1 MIGFKKTPIRLVL
14 IIFFISVV
22 SIILIYV
29 DSLNNEPLAIEEIT
43 ISRDLSESFTPIKS
57 KQIHT
62 VRKGDSLSVIFE
74 DKQVPLNTAYKIFD
88 FDKNNLLSSI
98 IPGDI
103 MEFNY
108 MGNDLL
114 SIEIIK
120 DDVNSILIKTE
131 DEISIVNIKKEAQT
145 ITSFGFGEIRDSFY
159 KSAKDVGIPDS
170 IIMDFAYIFGWDI
183 DFIFDVRKGDKFS
196 VIYETEFSEGEKIS
210 NGDIVFAE
218 FTNREKKYIAQRFFD
233 DVQGK
238 QYFNE
243 NGENVKKAF
252 LRAPLDFAYI
262 SSHFNPNRM
271 HPILHKI
278 KAHNGVDYAAKT
290 GTPVRATGEGTV
302 ILRAN
307 KGGYGRLIEI
317 RHFNEYTTRYAHL
330 SGYAKGL
337 QVGSKVDQ
345 GDIIGYVGKSGL
357 ATGPHL
363 HYEFRVNGMHTDPL
377 RVKFPN
383 AKPIESENKEDFTNF
398 ALALDLKMN
407 TLKKKLFSSNEEK
420 IEE

>member
-14 IIFFISVV
+14 ITFLISVV

-29 DSLNNEPLAIEEIT
+29 DSLDNEPLAIEEIT
-43 ISRDLSESFTPIKS
+43 ISRDLSEGLTPIKS

-131 DEISIVNIKKEAQT
+131 DEISIVDIKKEAQT

-210 NGDIVFAE
+210 SGDIVFAE

-278 KAHNGVDYAAKT
+278 KAHNGVDYAAKRN
-290 GTPVRATGEGTV
+290 TPVKASGDGV
-302 ILRAN
+302 ISFMGRQS
-307 KGGYGRLIEI
+307 GYGRTVEI
-317 RHFNEYTTRYAHL
+317 KHGGNIKTLYAHL
-330 SGYAKGL
+330 ERFNTKL
-337 QVGSKVDQ
+337 KVGSKVKQ
-345 GDIIGYVGKSGL
+345 GEIIAFVGDSGQ

-363 HYEFRVNGMHTDPL
+363 HFEFWQGEIRSDP
-377 RVKFPN
+377 VKVKLPS
-383 AKPIESENKEDFTNF
+383 AKPVNNAQRNEFEDL
-398 ALALDLKMN
+398 LALNLN
-407 TLKKKLFSSNEEK
+407 KLNEYNLPKYE
-420 IEE
+420 

>member
-14 IIFFISVV
+14 ITFLISVV

-43 ISRDLSESFTPIKS
+43 ISRDLSESLTPIKS

-145 ITSFGFGEIRDSFY
+145 ITSVGFGEIRDSFY

-210 NGDIVFAE
+210 SGDIVFAE

-278 KAHNGVDYAAKT
+278 KAHNGVDYAAKRN
-290 GTPVRATGEGTV
+290 TPVKASGDGV
-302 ILRAN
+302 ISFIGRQS
-307 KGGYGRLIEI
+307 GYGRTVEI
-317 RHFNEYTTRYAHL
+317 KHGGNIKTLYAHL
-330 SGYAKGL
+330 ERFNTKL
-337 QVGSKVDQ
+337 KVGSKVKQ
-345 GDIIGYVGKSGL
+345 GEIIAFVGDSGQ

-363 HYEFRVNGMHTDPL
+363 HFEFWQGEIRSDP
-377 RVKFPN
+377 VKVKLPS
-383 AKPIESENKEDFTNF
+383 AKPVNNSQRNEFEDL
-398 ALALDLKMN
+398 LALNLNKLNEYNLLKY
-407 TLKKKLFSSNEEK
+407 E
-420 IEE
+420 

>member
-14 IIFFISVV
+14 ITFLISVV

-29 DSLNNEPLAIEEIT
+29 DSLYNEPLAIEEIT
-43 ISRDLSESFTPIKS
+43 ISRDLSESLTPIKS

-145 ITSFGFGEIRDSFY
+145 ITSFGFGEIKDSFY

-210 NGDIVFAE
+210 SGDIVFAE

-278 KAHNGVDYAAKT
+278 KAHNGVDYAAKRN
-290 GTPVRATGEGTV
+290 TPVKASGDGV
-302 ILRAN
+302 ISFIGRQS
-307 KGGYGRLIEI
+307 GYGRTVEI
-317 RHFNEYTTRYAHL
+317 KHGGNIKTLYAHL
-330 SGYAKGL
+330 ERFNTKL
-337 QVGSKVDQ
+337 KVGSKVKQ
-345 GDIIGYVGKSGL
+345 GEIIAFVGDSGQ

-363 HYEFRVNGMHTDPL
+363 HFEFWQGEIRSDP
-377 RVKFPN
+377 VKVKLPS
-383 AKPIESENKEDFTNF
+383 AKPVNNSQRNEFEDL
-398 ALALDLKMN
+398 LALNLNKLNEYNLLKY
-407 TLKKKLFSSNEEK
+407 E
-420 IEE
+420 

>member
-14 IIFFISVV
+14 MTFLISVV

-29 DSLNNEPLAIEEIT
+29 DSLDNEPLAIEEIT
-43 ISRDLSESFTPIKS
+43 ISRDLSESLTPIKS

-62 VRKGDSLSVIFE
+62 VKKGDSLSVIFE

-131 DEISIVNIKKEAQT
+131 NEISIVNIKKEAQT
-145 ITSFGFGEIRDSFY
+145 ITSFGFGEIKDSFY

-210 NGDIVFAE
+210 SGDIVFAE

-278 KAHNGVDYAAKT
+278 KAHNGVDYAAKRN
-290 GTPVRATGEGTV
+290 TPVKASGDGV
-302 ILRAN
+302 ISFIGRQS
-307 KGGYGRLIEI
+307 GYGRTVEI
-317 RHFNEYTTRYAHL
+317 KHGGNIKTLYAHL
-330 SGYAKGL
+330 ERFNTKL
-337 QVGSKVDQ
+337 KVGSKVKQ
-345 GDIIGYVGKSGL
+345 GEIIAYVGDSGQ

-363 HYEFRVNGMHTDPL
+363 HFEFWQGEIRSDP
-377 RVKFPN
+377 VKVKLPS
-383 AKPIESENKEDFTNF
+383 AKPVNNSQRNEFEDL
-398 ALALDLKMN
+398 LALNLNKLNEYNLLKY
-407 TLKKKLFSSNEEK
+407 E
-420 IEE
+420 

>member
-14 IIFFISVV
+14 IIFLISVV

-29 DSLNNEPLAIEEIT
+29 DSLDNEPLAIEEIT
-43 ISRDLSESFTPIKS
+43 ISRDLSEGLTPIKS

-131 DEISIVNIKKEAQT
+131 DEISIMNIKKEAQT
-145 ITSFGFGEIRDSFY
+145 ITSFGFGEIKDSFY

-196 VIYETEFSEGEKIS
+196 VIYETDFSEGEKIS
-210 NGDIVFAE
+210 SGDIVFAE

-278 KAHNGVDYAAKT
+278 KAHNGVDYAAKRN
-290 GTPVRATGEGTV
+290 TPVKASGDGV
-302 ILRAN
+302 ISFIGRQS
-307 KGGYGRLIEI
+307 GYGRTVEI
-317 RHFNEYTTRYAHL
+317 KHGGNIKTLYAHL
-330 SGYAKGL
+330 ERFNTKL
-337 QVGSKVDQ
+337 KVGSKVKQ
-345 GDIIGYVGKSGL
+345 GEIIAFVGDSGQ

-363 HYEFRVNGMHTDPL
+363 HFEFWQGEIRSDP
-377 RVKFPN
+377 VKVKLPS
-383 AKPIESENKEDFTNF
+383 AKPVNNSQRNEFEDL
-398 ALALDLKMN
+398 LALNLN
-407 TLKKKLFSSNEEK
+407 KLNEYNLPKYE
-420 IEE
+420 

>member
-14 IIFFISVV
+14 ITFLISVV

-29 DSLNNEPLAIEEIT
+29 DSLDNEPLAIEEIT
-43 ISRDLSESFTPIKS
+43 ISRDLSESLTPIKS

-62 VRKGDSLSVIFE
+62 VKKGDSLSVIFE

-145 ITSFGFGEIRDSFY
+145 ITSFGFGEIKDSFY

-210 NGDIVFAE
+210 SGDIVFAE

-233 DVQGK
+233 SVQGK

-278 KAHNGVDYAAKT
+278 KAHNGVDYAAKRN
-290 GTPVRATGEGTV
+290 TPVKASGDGV
-302 ILRAN
+302 ISFIGRQS
-307 KGGYGRLIEI
+307 GYGRTVEI
-317 RHFNEYTTRYAHL
+317 KHGGNIKTLYAHL
-330 SGYAKGL
+330 ERFNTKL
-337 QVGSKVDQ
+337 KVGSKVKQ
-345 GDIIGYVGKSGL
+345 GEIIAFVGDSGQ

-363 HYEFRVNGMHTDPL
+363 HFEFWQGEIRSDP
-377 RVKFPN
+377 VKVKLPS
-383 AKPIESENKEDFTNF
+383 AKPVNNAQRNEFEDL
-398 ALALDLKMN
+398 LALNLN
-407 TLKKKLFSSNEEK
+407 KLNEYNLPKYE
-420 IEE
+420 

>member
-29 DSLNNEPLAIEEIT
+29 DSLDNEPLAIEEIT
-43 ISRDLSESFTPIKS
+43 ISRDLSEGLTPIKS

-120 DDVNSILIKTE
+120 DDINSILIKTE

-210 NGDIVFAE
+210 SGDIVFAE

-278 KAHNGVDYAAKT
+278 KAHNGVDYAAKRN
-290 GTPVRATGEGTV
+290 TPVKASGDGV
-302 ILRAN
+302 ISFIGRQS
-307 KGGYGRLIEI
+307 GYGRTVEI
-317 RHFNEYTTRYAHL
+317 KHGGNIKTLYAHL
-330 SGYAKGL
+330 ERFNTKL
-337 QVGSKVDQ
+337 KVGSKVKQ
-345 GDIIGYVGKSGL
+345 GEIIAFVGDSGQ

-363 HYEFRVNGMHTDPL
+363 HFEFWQGEIRSDP
-377 RVKFPN
+377 VKVKLPS
-383 AKPIESENKEDFTNF
+383 AKPVNNSQRNEFEDL
-398 ALALDLKMN
+398 LALNLN
-407 TLKKKLFSSNEEK
+407 KLNEYNLPKYE
-420 IEE
+420 

>member
-14 IIFFISVV
+14 IIFLISVV

-43 ISRDLSESFTPIKS
+43 ISRDLSEGLAPIKS

-62 VRKGDSLSVIFE
+62 VRKGDSLSVIFD
-74 DKQVPLNTAYKIFD
+74 DKKVPLNTAYKIFD

-108 MGNDLL
+108 MGDDLL

-120 DDVNSILIKTE
+120 DDINSILIKTE
-131 DEISIVNIKKEAQT
+131 DEISIVKIKKEAQT
-145 ITSFGFGEIRDSFY
+145 ITSIGFGEIRDSFY
-159 KSAKDVGIPDS
+159 KSAKGVGIPDS

-196 VIYETEFSEGEKIS
+196 VIYETDFSEGEKIS
-210 NGDIVFAE
+210 SGDIIFAE

-278 KAHNGVDYAAKT
+278 KAHNGVDYAAKRN
-290 GTPVRATGEGTV
+290 TPVKASGDGV
-302 ILRAN
+302 ISFIGKQR
-307 KGGYGRLIEI
+307 GYGRTIEI
-317 RHFNEYTTRYAHL
+317 KHGGNIKTLYAHL
-330 SGYAKGL
+330 ERFNSKL
-337 QVGSKVDQ
+337 KQGSKVKQ
-345 GDIIGYVGKSGL
+345 GDIIAYVGDSGQ

-363 HYEFRVNGMHTDPL
+363 HFEFWKGEIRTDP
-377 RVKFPN
+377 VKVKLPS
-383 AKPIESENKEDFTNF
+383 AKPVNISQKDDFDNLLQLNLNKLNQY
-398 ALALDLKMN
+398 N
-407 TLKKKLFSSNEEK
+407 LKKNG
-420 IEE
+420 

>member
-14 IIFFISVV
+14 IIFLISVV

-29 DSLNNEPLAIEEIT
+29 DSLDNEPLAIEEIT
-43 ISRDLSESFTPIKS
+43 ISRDLSEGLTPIKS

-131 DEISIVNIKKEAQT
+131 DEISIMNIKKEAQT
-145 ITSFGFGEIRDSFY
+145 ITSFGFGEIKDSFY

-210 NGDIVFAE
+210 SGDIVFAE

-278 KAHNGVDYAAKT
+278 KAHNGVDYAAKRN
-290 GTPVRATGEGTV
+290 TPVKASGDGV
-302 ILRAN
+302 ISFMGRQS
-307 KGGYGRLIEI
+307 GYGRTVEI
-317 RHFNEYTTRYAHL
+317 KHGGNIKTLYAHL
-330 SGYAKGL
+330 ERFNTKL
-337 QVGSKVDQ
+337 KVGSKVKQ
-345 GDIIGYVGKSGL
+345 GEIIAFVGDSGQ

-363 HYEFRVNGMHTDPL
+363 HFEFWQGEIRSDPVKVKLPSAKSVN
-377 RVKFPN
+377 N
-383 AKPIESENKEDFTNF
+383 AQRNEFEDL
-398 ALALDLKMN
+398 LALNLN
-407 TLKKKLFSSNEEK
+407 KLNEYNLPKYE
-420 IEE
+420 

>member
-14 IIFFISVV
+14 ITFLISVV

-29 DSLNNEPLAIEEIT
+29 DSLDNEPLAIEEIT
-43 ISRDLSESFTPIKS
+43 ISRDLSESSTPIKS

-62 VRKGDSLSVIFE
+62 VKKGDSLSVIFE

-145 ITSFGFGEIRDSFY
+145 ITSFGFGEIKDSFY

-210 NGDIVFAE
+210 SGDIVFAE
-218 FTNREKKYIAQRFFD
+218 FINREKKYIAQRFFD

-278 KAHNGVDYAAKT
+278 KAHNGVDYAAKRN
-290 GTPVRATGEGTV
+290 TPVKASGDGV
-302 ILRAN
+302 ISFIGRQS
-307 KGGYGRLIEI
+307 GYGRTVEI
-317 RHFNEYTTRYAHL
+317 KHGGNIKTLYAHL
-330 SGYAKGL
+330 ERFNTKL
-337 QVGSKVDQ
+337 KVGSKVKQ
-345 GDIIGYVGKSGL
+345 GEIIAFVGDSGQ

-363 HYEFRVNGMHTDPL
+363 HFEFWQGEIRSDP
-377 RVKFPN
+377 VKVKLPS
-383 AKPIESENKEDFTNF
+383 AKPINNAQRNEFEDL
-398 ALALDLKMN
+398 LALNLN
-407 TLKKKLFSSNEEK
+407 KLNEYNLPKYE
-420 IEE
+420 

>member
-14 IIFFISVV
+14 ITFLISVV

-29 DSLNNEPLAIEEIT
+29 DSLDNEPLAIEEIT
-43 ISRDLSESFTPIKS
+43 ISRDLSEGLTPIKS

-145 ITSFGFGEIRDSFY
+145 VTSFGFGEIRDSFY

-196 VIYETEFSEGEKIS
+196 VIYETDFSEGEKIS
-210 NGDIVFAE
+210 SGDIVFAE

-278 KAHNGVDYAAKT
+278 KAHNGVDYAAKRN
-290 GTPVRATGEGTV
+290 TPVKASGDGV
-302 ILRAN
+302 ISFMGRQS
-307 KGGYGRLIEI
+307 GYGRTVEI
-317 RHFNEYTTRYAHL
+317 KHGGNIKTLYAHL
-330 SGYAKGL
+330 ERFNTKL
-337 QVGSKVDQ
+337 KVGSKVKQ
-345 GDIIGYVGKSGL
+345 GEIIAFVGDSGQ

-363 HYEFRVNGMHTDPL
+363 HFEFWQGEIRSDP
-377 RVKFPN
+377 VKVKLPS
-383 AKPIESENKEDFTNF
+383 AKPVNNSQRNEFEDL
-398 ALALDLKMN
+398 LALNLN
-407 TLKKKLFSSNEEK
+407 KLNEYNLPKYE
-420 IEE
+420 

>member
-14 IIFFISVV
+14 IIFLISVV

-29 DSLNNEPLAIEEIT
+29 DSLDNEPLAIEEIT
-43 ISRDLSESFTPIKS
+43 ISRDLSEGLTPIKS

-131 DEISIVNIKKEAQT
+131 DEISIVKIKKEAQT
-145 ITSFGFGEIRDSFY
+145 ITSIGFGEIRDSFY
-159 KSAKDVGIPDS
+159 KSARGVGIPDS

-210 NGDIVFAE
+210 SGDIVFAE

-233 DVQGK
+233 NVQGK

-278 KAHNGVDYAAKT
+278 KAHNGVDYAAKRN
-290 GTPVRATGEGTV
+290 TPVKASGDGV
-302 ILRAN
+302 ISFIGKQR
-307 KGGYGRLIEI
+307 GYGRTIEI
-317 RHFNEYTTRYAHL
+317 KHGGNIKTLYAHL
-330 SGYAKGL
+330 ERFNSKL
-337 QVGSKVDQ
+337 KQGSKVKQ
-345 GDIIGYVGKSGL
+345 GDIIAYVGDSGQ

-363 HYEFRVNGMHTDPL
+363 HFEFWKGEIRTDP
-377 RVKFPN
+377 VKVKLPS
-383 AKPIESENKEDFTNF
+383 AKPVNISQKDDFDNLLQLNLNKLNQY
-398 ALALDLKMN
+398 N
-407 TLKKKLFSSNEEK
+407 LKKNG
-420 IEE
+420 

>member
-14 IIFFISVV
+14 ITFLISVV

-43 ISRDLSESFTPIKS
+43 ISRDLSESLTPIKS

-210 NGDIVFAE
+210 SGDIVFAE

-233 DVQGK
+233 SVQGK

-278 KAHNGVDYAAKT
+278 KAHNGVDYAAKRN
-290 GTPVRATGEGTV
+290 TPVKASGDGV
-302 ILRAN
+302 ISFIGRQS
-307 KGGYGRLIEI
+307 GYGRTVEI
-317 RHFNEYTTRYAHL
+317 KHGGNIKTLYAHL
-330 SGYAKGL
+330 ERFNTKL
-337 QVGSKVDQ
+337 KVGSKVKQ
-345 GDIIGYVGKSGL
+345 GEIIAFVGDSGQ

-363 HYEFRVNGMHTDPL
+363 HFEFWQGEIRSDP
-377 RVKFPN
+377 VKVKLPS
-383 AKPIESENKEDFTNF
+383 AKPVNNSQRNEFEDL
-398 ALALDLKMN
+398 LALNLN
-407 TLKKKLFSSNEEK
+407 KLNEYNPPKYE
-420 IEE
+420 

>member
-14 IIFFISVV
+14 ITFLIAVV

-43 ISRDLSESFTPIKS
+43 ISRDLSESLTPIKS

-88 FDKNNLLSSI
+88 FDKNNLLSNI

-108 MGNDLL
+108 IGNDLL

-210 NGDIVFAE
+210 SGDIVFAE

-278 KAHNGVDYAAKT
+278 KAHNGVDYAAKRN
-290 GTPVRATGEGTV
+290 TPVKASGDGV
-302 ILRAN
+302 ISFIGRQS
-307 KGGYGRLIEI
+307 GYGRTVEI
-317 RHFNEYTTRYAHL
+317 KHGGNIKTLYAHL
-330 SGYAKGL
+330 ERFNTKL
-337 QVGSKVDQ
+337 KVGSKVKQ
-345 GDIIGYVGKSGL
+345 GEIIAFVGDSGQ

-363 HYEFRVNGMHTDPL
+363 HFEFWQGEIRSDP
-377 RVKFPN
+377 VKVKLPS
-383 AKPIESENKEDFTNF
+383 AKPVNNAQRNEFEDL
-398 ALALDLKMN
+398 LALNLN
-407 TLKKKLFSSNEEK
+407 KLNEYNLPKYE
-420 IEE
+420 

>member
-1 MIGFKKTPIRLVL
+1 MIGFKRTPVRLVL
-14 IIFFISVV
+14 TIFLISVV
-22 SIILIYV
+22 SILLIYV
-29 DSLNNEPLAIEEIT
+29 DYFSNKPLPIEKIT
-43 ISRDLSESFTPIKS
+43 ISKDLDEGLAPIKS

-62 VRKGDSLSVIFE
+62 VKKGDSLSVIFE
-74 DKQVPLNTAYKIFD
+74 EKQVPLNTAYKIFD
-88 FDKNNLLSSI
+88 FDQNSLLSNI
-98 IPGDI
+98 VPGDI

-120 DDVNSILIKTE
+120 DEINSILIKT
-131 DEISIVNIKKEAQT
+131 DTEISIKKIKKEIQT
-145 ITSFGFGEIRDSFY
+145 ITSFGFGEIKDSFY

-210 NGDIVFAE
+210 SGDIVFAE

-278 KAHNGVDYAAKT
+278 KAHNGVDYAAKRN
-290 GTPVRATGEGTV
+290 TPVKASGDGV
-302 ILRAN
+302 ISFIGRQS
-307 KGGYGRLIEI
+307 GYGRTVEI
-317 RHFNEYTTRYAHL
+317 KHGGNIKTLYAHL
-330 SGYAKGL
+330 ERFNTKL
-337 QVGSKVDQ
+337 KVGSKVKQ
-345 GDIIGYVGKSGL
+345 GEIIAFVGDSGQ

-363 HYEFRVNGMHTDPL
+363 HFEFWQGEIRSDP
-377 RVKFPN
+377 VKVKLPS
-383 AKPIESENKEDFTNF
+383 AKPVNNAQRNEFEDLLELNLNK
-398 ALALDLKMN
+398 L
-407 TLKKKLFSSNEEK
+407 NEYNPPKYE
-420 IEE
+420 